1 MSLQN
6 HSSNWNKLTP
16 PLRPTME
23 VARTMYRVTP
33 RGRTLLLG
41 VTPEF
46 HSVFEDIHAVDFNPS
61 MIEHVWPGDTLIKRA
76 HLADW
81 RTMEFED
88 SYFDA
93 IIGDGALGLLGSA
106 YAIQQ
111 FQARALRWL
120 KPGGVFAHRVF
131 ERPTPA
137 LTLDDLRA
145 DLSDTDLCWNAFK
158 MKLLF
163 YMAEQNNGVA
173 KFTEVLELFDELVKD
188 RDLTPWARAQ
198 VDTIDLY
205 AGLDATTVMPN
216 RWQHALLTPDN
227 IMECQFIPTEGYDL
241 AECCPIMIWK
251 RAR

>member
-23 VARTMYRVTP
+23 VAREMYKLTP

-46 HSVFEDIHAVDFNPS
+46 HSVFEDLHAVDFNPK
-61 MIEHVWPGDTLIKRA
+61 MIEHVWPGNTLIKRA
-76 HLADW
+76 HLGDW
-81 RTMEFED
+81 RTMDFEED
-88 SYFDA
+88 RFDA
-93 IIGDGALGLLGSA
+93 IIGDGALGLLGDLE
-106 YAIQQ
+106 AIQD
-111 FQARALRWL
+111 FQARAVKWLRR
-120 KPGGVFAHRVF
+120 GGVFAHRVF

-137 LTLDDLRA
+137 LTIA
-145 DLSDTDLCWNAFK
+145 DLQKDIAGTRLCWNAFK

-163 YMAEQNNGVA
+163 YVAEQNQGPA
-173 KFTEVLELFDELVKD
+173 KFSEVLALFNKLVKD
-188 RDLTPWARAQ
+188 RDATPWTRAE

-205 AGLDATTVMPN
+205 AGLDGGTVMPD
-216 RWQHALLTPDN
+216 RAQHSYMLPEGSTDWQ
-227 IMECQFIPTEGYDL
+227 IVPTAGYDL

-251 RAR
+251 RA

>member
-23 VARTMYRVTP
+23 VAQQMYRLTP

-46 HSVFEDIHAVDFNPS
+46 HSMFEDLYAVDYNPS
-61 MIEHVWPGDTLIKRA
+61 MIEQVWPGDTLIKQA
-76 HLADW
+76 HLGDW

-93 IIGDGALGLLGSA
+93 IIGDGALGLLGDLVS
-106 YAIQQ
+106 IQE
-111 FQARALRWL
+111 FLARAVNWLR
-120 KPGGVFAHRVF
+120 PGGVFAHRVF

-137 LTLDDLRA
+137 ITLDDLQN
-145 DLSDTDLCWNAFK
+145 DLASTTLCWNAFK

-163 YMAEQNNGVA
+163 YVAEQNNGEA
-173 KFTEVLELFDELVKD
+173 KFADVLSLFNTLVTD
-188 RDLTPWARAQ
+188 RDTAPWSREQ

-205 AGLDATTVMPN
+205 AGLSSGTMMPDRGQHRSVFPENSDYWHFSTT
-216 RWQHALLTPDN
+216 T
-227 IMECQFIPTEGYDL
+227 GYDL

-251 RAR
+251 RPR

>member
-23 VARTMYRVTP
+23 VAQQMYRLTP

-46 HSVFEDIHAVDFNPS
+46 HSVFEDIHAVDFNLS

-76 HLADW
+76 HLSDW

-88 SYFDA
+88 SYFDT

-137 LTLDDLRA
+137 LTLDDLRG
-145 DLSDTDLCWNAFK
+145 DLASTHLCWNAFK

-163 YMAEQNNGVA
+163 YVAEQNNGAV
-173 KFTEVLELFDELVKD
+173 KFSEALELFNTLVLD
-188 RDLTPWARAQ
+188 RDTTPWARAQ

-205 AGLDATTVMPN
+205 AGLPSSSFMPN
-216 RWQHALLTPDN
+216 RTQHAFLMPDN
-227 IMECQFIPTEGYDL
+227 IQEWQFIPTEGYDL

>member
-16 PLRPTME
+16 PLRPTPE
-23 VARTMYRVTP
+23 VAEIMYSITP

-46 HSVFEDIHAVDFNPS
+46 HNVFDELHAVDFNPN
-61 MIEHVWPGDTLIKRA
+61 MIEQVWPGDTATKQA
-76 HLADW
+76 HLGDW

-88 SYFDA
+88 GCFDA

-111 FQARALRWL
+111 FQACALRWL
-120 KPGGVFAHRVF
+120 KPDGVFAHRVF

-137 LTLDDLRA
+137 FTLEDLRA
-145 DLSDTDLCWNAFK
+145 DLNSTDMCWNAFK

-163 YMAEQNNGVA
+163 YVAEQHNGEA
-173 KFTEVLELFDELVKD
+173 KFLDVLELFNSLVSD
-188 RDLTPWARAQ
+188 RNCTPWPKEQ

-205 AGLDATTVMPN
+205 AGLSGNTMMPS
-216 RWQHALLTPDN
+216 RWQHAFLIPDN
-227 IMECQFIPTEGYDL
+227 SKEWQFIPTTGYDL
-241 AECCPIMIWK
+241 ADCCPIMIWK
-251 RAR
+251 RAT